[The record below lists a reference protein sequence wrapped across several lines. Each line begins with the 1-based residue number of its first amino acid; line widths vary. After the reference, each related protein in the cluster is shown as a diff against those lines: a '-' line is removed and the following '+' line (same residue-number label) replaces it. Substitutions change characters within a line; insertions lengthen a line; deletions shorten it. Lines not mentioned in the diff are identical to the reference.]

1 LWRRSRGTPG
11 GAEGEEYDGMYEEY
25 EMMME
30 MEMMGGQYGQY
41 YPGGMFGLGGETAE
55 EKMPGFVVTVA
66 GYSPY
71 GKNKNELHK
80 LIDPSGVEDKPGKWG
95 FVTRLLHLDDFVVD
109 DNSPFEVYK
118 KTDPNQFKLEI
129 GEVSWVEQ
137 MPAGIGIRDIR
148 YKPTPPGSTQE
159 ESAEWVLIDPM
170 TKEIISKIAEWEENG
185 RPKLYRGQ
193 QVYTVNDHWFV
204 LNVKFVWRDAPE
216 SVKAVAPTF
225 PGMPGMLGRPGM
237 VRPAAPQSP
246 PSGGGSNLTTGIE

>member
-1 LWRRSRGTPG
+1 MSC
-11 GAEGEEYDGMYEEY
+11 
-25 EMMME
+25 
-30 MEMMGGQYGQY
+30 
-41 YPGGMFGLGGETAE
+41 
-55 EKMPGFVVTVA
+55 
-66 GYSPY
+66 
-71 GKNKNELHK
+71 
-80 LIDPSGVEDKPGKWG
+80 VEDKPGKWG

-109 DNSPFEVYK
+109 DDSPFEVYKKIEVYK
-118 KTDPNQFKLEI
+118 KTDPNQFNLEI
-129 GEVSWVEQ
+129 GEVSWEEQ

-159 ESAEWVLIDPM
+159 ENAEWVLIDPM

-216 SVKAVAPTF
+216 AVKAVAPTF
-225 PGMPGMLGRPGM
+225 PGMPGMPGMLGRPGM